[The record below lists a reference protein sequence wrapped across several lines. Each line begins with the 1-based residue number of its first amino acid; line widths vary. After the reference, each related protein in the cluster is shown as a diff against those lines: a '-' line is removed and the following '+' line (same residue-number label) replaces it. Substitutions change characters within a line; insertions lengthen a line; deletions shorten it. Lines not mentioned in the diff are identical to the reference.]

1 MQSPNGGSPVGALLQ
16 ALLQEREK
24 EIQRLVAGNEALA
37 ARLAHCALEAR
48 QREGYISELEGRLQ
62 QQRGTEQALLRDL
75 ASASESRD
83 KLQSLLDSA
92 AAELGALR
100 QAVRHDDPLHN
111 TNSAV
116 ATASDRCA
124 PDPLSA
130 DERPTPREWLASG
143 DLPAPS
149 PSRLTTDQR
158 QHPAPHSSARAQS
171 TPVATQPAPSTAD
184 AGDAASVP
192 RSVPRQPRD
201 VAVLDGAGSTA
212 AFRGGIPL
220 TSRSTG
226 GYTPSRSSPLAAAGE
241 SDARRLPT
249 LPPSRLLTG
258 HADTGVAARTSARY
272 AGGAAVGLYSSY
284 SPAPLRAAAPAS
296 AMEPAAPDSSQQW
309 SSGTSLP
316 STDGIETRSVPA
328 LQGTLRARVAEW
340 EAQHIVS
347 PSLHSSQPGYASAAS
362 SPTLPRP

>member
-1 MQSPNGGSPVGALLQ
+1 VPSEFALAATQGKGWELETRERMQSPNGGSPVGALLQ

-48 QREGYISELEGRLQ
+48 QREGYILELEGRLQ
-62 QQRGTEQALLRDL
+62 QQRGTEQALLREL

-100 QAVRHDDPLHN
+100 QAIRHDDISRE

-116 ATASDRCA
+116 TTASGCRA
-124 PDPLSA
+124 PTPPS
-130 DERPTPREWLASG
+130 DERPTPHEWLVPS

-149 PSRLTTDQR
+149 PSR
-158 QHPAPHSSARAQS
+158 
-171 TPVATQPAPSTAD
+171 VATDERHQRAPPGRAD
-184 AGDAASVP
+184 AGGAASEP
-192 RSVPRQPRD
+192 RSAPRQPRD
-201 VAVLDGAGSTA
+201 IAVFEGAGSPT

-220 TSRSTG
+220 TSRTNGSH
-226 GYTPSRSSPLAAAGE
+226 TPSRPSPLAAAAE
-241 SDARRLPT
+241 LDTRRLT
-249 LPPSRLLTG
+249 ALPPSRLLTG
-258 HADTGVAARTSARY
+258 HADVVVATISSARH
-272 AGGAAVGLYSSY
+272 AGSVATGLYASY

-296 AMEPAAPDSSQQW
+296 ATEPAGPDSSQHR
-309 SSGTSLP
+309 STGASIP
-316 STDGIETRSVPA
+316 STDGIDTRSVPA

-340 EAQHIVS
+340 EAQHTLQ
-347 PSLHSSQPGYASAAS
+347 PSLHSS
-362 SPTLPRP
+362 